1 MKVFAW
7 GGRAWYGDR
16 VDMPASNPVIPGPDP
31 GIQDG
36 TAVLARPWTHGSS
49 LWVTVIGL
57 AALLFTALPA
67 AAARPVPEDFAWQP
81 HPGGAIPLDS
91 RFNEADG
98 QNVSLRSLTGVPVVL
113 SLGYF
118 RCPTLCGP
126 VRDDVI
132 AALAGSGL
140 AGGQDYRLVV
150 LSIDS
155 AETAKDAAEA
165 KAIDL
170 KQPGADGRG
179 WNYLAGDAAPIAA
192 AVGFPF
198 RWDPEILQFAH
209 PAGVVVLTPTGRIAS
224 YLEGVGYSA
233 AALRQAVTQAGE
245 EQVAAAPSPILLLCF
260 HYDAATGKYTLEIY
274 KVLRVM
280 AVMTLVGI
288 GGLMLLLHRKRR
300 QRVM

>member
-1 MKVFAW
+1 ML
-7 GGRAWYGDR
+7 GRLLLLLLL
-16 VDMPASNPVIPGPDP
+16 MPGVACA
-31 GIQDG
+31 
-36 TAVLARPWTHGSS
+36 T
-49 LWVTVIGL
+49 
-57 AALLFTALPA
+57 
-67 AAARPVPEDFAWQP
+67 RPVPEDFAWQP
-81 HPGGAIPLDS
+81 HPGGAVPLDL
-91 RFNEADG
+91 RFTDMDG
-98 QNVSLRSLTGVPVVL
+98 RNVPLRSLTGMPIVL

-132 AALAGSGL
+132 AALSGSGL
-140 AGGQDYRLVV
+140 ASGQDYRLVV
-150 LSIDS
+150 LSIDP
-155 AETAKDAAEA
+155 AETAKDAADA

-179 WNYLAGDAAPIAA
+179 WDYLAGDATPVAA

-224 YLEGVGYSA
+224 YLEGAGYSA
-233 AALRQAVTQAGE
+233 AALRQAVMQAGE

-260 HYDAATGKYTLEIY
+260 RYDAATGKYTLEIY

-288 GGLMLLLHRKRR
+288 GGLALLLHRKRR
-300 QRVM
+300 HRVT